1 MIKRFLRWIAGM
13 SRRASVIYSIV
24 LTLIFLVGICL
35 FLAGILY
42 ILPDVTPPDFAIP
55 CLAVGSLVIVLV
67 LATVAVTT
75 MASNFA
81 SKDEEEESSDAKDSS
96 R

>member
-1 MIKRFLRWIAGM
+1 M

-24 LTLIFLVGICL
+24 LTLIFLLGICL

-42 ILPDVTPPDFAIP
+42 ILPDITPPDFAIP
-55 CLAVGSLVIVLV
+55 CLAVGSLVIALV
-67 LATVAVTT
+67 LSSVAITA

-81 SKDEEEESSDAKDSS
+81 SKDEEGTEDSKEDPS